1 MVNNGWCNQ
10 PSFKK
15 KCGVSGKDLT
25 AFPSNFSPI
34 GGDGKEYRKSI
45 LKCVSVWFLGRGK
58 RLGAKF
64 LEASFKSE
72 LQCFVIAVSVLASL
86 F

>member
-1 MVNNGWCNQ
+1 MDGAVNHLL
-10 PSFKK
+10 K

-34 GGDGKEYRKSI
+34 YLGGDGKEYRKSI
-45 LKCVSVWFLGRGK
+45 LECVSVWFSGRGK

-64 LEASFKSE
+64 LEASFKPK
-72 LQCFVIAVSVLASL
+72 LQCSVIEVSVLASL